1 LIVPLAALSGNP
13 FHVVHFPLDAIN
25 EPILDK
31 PGFQKKPG
39 EAFEVSTS
47 ATTAHPFYQIELRPI
62 RGLELRLNP

>member
-13 FHVVHFPLDAIN
+13 FHVVHFSLDDIN

-39 EAFEVSTS
+39 KAFEVSTS
-47 ATTAHPFYQIELRPI
+47 GTTAYPLYQIELRPI
-62 RGLELRLNP
+62 RGLELWLNP